1 MKQITFSLL
10 TVLMC
15 FMTTKVNAYDIVVP
29 NEDGLK
35 IYYNFINNKTEL
47 SVTFYSLVHF
57 FHNGEVYRNAEA
69 YCGNIKI
76 PSEVN
81 YDGKKYKVTEIGN
94 RAFYHCNNIS
104 IEMPDYLRS
113 VSSSALE
120 SASVDVVKASDFRIW
135 CETDFGSTNPF
146 IKANKVII
154 NDKDFVLPS
163 ELVVNCSK
171 IGNYAF
177 KESNQIKK
185 VTMTESVKTIG
196 VSAFENCSQL
206 SNVTI
211 GNSITSIVDNSFENC
226 SQLSNVTIGNSVTSI
241 GDNSFDGCSRLA
253 SLKIPNSVISI
264 GKRAFASCDR
274 LYKIEIGNNLQHIG
288 KEAFQS
294 TAITNLVLPN
304 SLLSIG
310 ESAFRGCEDLV
321 SINFPSNLNYIGDHA
336 FGNCSNLRSDI
347 IIPDNVKEIN
357 NGTFSGCD
365 KIPSITFGKSIERIG
380 KGAFM
385 ACYNLKIKG
394 KLPNSLITIEDEAFD
409 NCRSFVSIEI
419 PNSVKAIGS
428 RAFYGCDMK
437 GTLILGYSIESIGK
451 EAFYNCSPKSII
463 SKMEDPCDIP
473 DNTFS
478 QYRYGTY
485 YDGVTT
491 WGTILYV
498 PSGTKDL
505 YQHTKGWKKFEKIVE
520 SELAGIS
527 SNMKEGITINK
538 VYSLAGNEQQNLK
551 HGLNIIRQSDG
562 TTKKVVIK

>member
-1 MKQITFSLL
+1 MKKQITISLL
-10 TVLMC
+10 TILMC
-15 FMTTKVNAYDIVVP
+15 FTTTKTNAYDIIVP
-29 NEDGLK
+29 NEEGLN

-47 SVTFYSLVHF
+47 SVTFYSLKYYYYE
-57 FHNGEVYRNAEA
+57 GEKYRNAEA
-69 YCGNIKI
+69 YHDNIKI

-81 YDGKKYKVTEIGN
+81 YDGNIYKVTEIGDK
-94 RAFYHCNNIS
+94 AFYHCSNIS
-104 IEMPDYLRS
+104 IEMPNNLKS
-113 VSSSALE
+113 VNKTAFE
-120 SASVDVVKASDFRIW
+120 TASIDVVKVSDFRIW
-135 CETDFGSTNPF
+135 CETDFGNTHFNREDYHPF
-146 IKANKVII
+146 IKAKKVII
-154 NDKDFVLPS
+154 NDKEFELPS
-163 ELVVNCSK
+163 ELKVNCSK
-171 IGNYAF
+171 IGNNAF
-177 KESNQIKK
+177 WGRNQIKK
-185 VTMTESVKTIG
+185 ITMTESVKTIG
-196 VSAFENCSQL
+196 VSAFYGC
-206 SNVTI
+206 
-211 GNSITSIVDNSFENC
+211 G
-226 SQLSNVTIGNSVTSI
+226 QLSNVTIGNSVTSI
-241 GDNSFDGCSRLA
+241 GDNSFNGCSRLA
-253 SLKIPNSVISI
+253 SLKMSNSVITI
-264 GKRAFASCDR
+264 GNSAFEECNR
-274 LYKIEIGNNLQHIG
+274 LYNIEISNNLQHIG
-288 KEAFQS
+288 DNAFKS
-294 TAITNLVLPN
+294 TAITSLKLPN
-304 SLLSIG
+304 SLLHIG
-310 ESAFRGCEDLV
+310 KYAFEYCKDLV
-321 SINFPSNLNYIGDHA
+321 SINIPSNVNFIGAGA
-336 FGNCSNLRSDI
+336 FEWCSNLRSDI
-347 IIPDNVKEIN
+347 VIPDNVKEIN
-357 NGTFSGCD
+357 NSTFYLCD
-365 KIPSITFGKSIERIG
+365 KIPSISFGKSNERIG

-385 ACYNLKIKG
+385 ACYNIKIKG
-394 KLPNSLITIEDEAFD
+394 KLPNSLITIEDDAF
-409 NCRSFVSIEI
+409 NSCRSFVSIEI

-527 SNMKEGITINK
+527 SNMKEDITINK